1 MAASPL
7 NVQRILSQ
15 IDLMK
20 PPDQLRLAASLLEA
34 ERPAT
39 EIAHAIVNKVS
50 DELGAALTL
59 ARMKKA

>member
-1 MAASPL
+1 MATPINL
-7 NVQRILSQ
+7 QRILDQ

-39 EIAHAIVNKVS
+39 EIAQAIVQKVS
-50 DELGAALTL
+50 DELGTVLTL